1 VHVHARAWR
10 NILGA
15 LALVALALPATSQ
28 LASTP
33 AHAQAAAPPASIAGA
48 GTATPAVAFNPIGSP
63 HTTTFTC
70 TSTAAGGFPG
80 GAGPGAATPGCWD
93 LTASV
98 SDATSGGSAALTSG
112 QCGGSSADVTTATLN
127 CAGVFSPLRDSTM
140 LAPGQTVAQTMASVT
155 INPGSP
161 HVYYT
166 NFTFYT
172 LAATTATIVAPATTP
187 TSASACPG
195 GGTFIPGPFTLEMN
209 GFAPPTA
216 VPVTVPEG
224 VCQYTVSAQK
234 KYVEITG
241 VQLTGTG
248 PCAAGAGP
256 SSILYSEGL
265 KAFFGTPCTVTAAAT
280 GTVVIKTGVN
290 CAAGG
295 GEPATGTVAPADF
308 QVGGTGTAAT
318 YSCTGDTLSV
328 VNIQSGL
335 FAPGGLPV
343 TLNISGPL
351 GPTGGV
357 VTFNGGCAGT
367 PASSVAAI
375 TGVPVTLCPTGAGS
389 GTISG
394 AFAGSTLNTQPPVA
408 TSNTLTFTFTLP
420 AAGRL
425 VPYVRWAGE
434 KAVLTKCFGGGGTF
448 GGAAV
453 EFTLENQSPANAT
466 LIPVVAPDV
475 ASGTTGSSTTSAD
488 STTVWT
494 VADASG
500 CASVIVYARADGI
513 VNVDAAIFGTSVGGT
528 GVGVPLLNEHAFTV
542 YYLRFDHVDLENI
555 VSQGYS
561 TAATL
566 TPSLTFG
573 GSVPAAFPARPIALP
588 ANYSLPNPPG
598 TGQVAGPA
606 PYSVALCSPDLVRAM
621 VHGYFEIPGQPS
633 GRPATNVAIS
643 GAPTGAPTSGF
654 SSVGSYV
661 LPAGRWVLPDD
672 WPVLA
677 TFAGYNGTAP
687 IQNST
692 PGVQDPS
699 NVLAWDL
706 NSGFVFNPS
715 AGERAVIQTGPAN
728 PPATVQTG
736 AITNVALGSAFS
748 TDADGTNYATAG
760 STIASPNCVGSD
772 GNPGLT
778 IGIGPFDATQAC
790 TTTYHGSVIAS
801 PPFPLPGPTETN
813 PAGSGV
819 LTSAV
824 GAGGAVAFSFVALGP
839 NSTYLPNGV
848 LNQWDAPMPPAQ
860 VSFGIT
866 NSGATAFLGEVNKS
880 GLYSIDL
887 GSAAL
892 QGLTAAQLAAGAKVN
907 PVLYPDPFYAEAIP
921 ASPLIPP
928 LTNNGGYLWNS
939 WGFSGGMVVGVTPAA
954 AMVAGESTALST
966 GTFGPAVC
974 PTGTAVDVA
983 PGCTYGG
990 GAPFV
995 ATVTFTS
1002 ATCTA
1007 LGGTFNAAG
1016 EPAGSCTVPTL
1027 ATRAPAAAGT
1037 GTVPGGTST
1046 SDFGGAC
1053 PVAAGLPATL
1063 ATQVN
1068 VANIGFFKAG
1078 QTVSAY
1084 SNTTGATLAAG
1095 LVLTAV
1101 TPIGASGTGTLTFG
1115 ATAQPPAAGICIPAG
1130 TAVFTSES
1138 VSVPVPTGTAGSF
1151 PAGKG
1156 VSLFTPGGSFAGTF
1170 VATDAAAG
1178 TGNITQTSGANTYVD
1193 LAGAEAVVRALGGC
1207 VESRGAVGGP
1217 VVFGTCEPATLIPT
1231 GTLLTTAP
1239 AIAGG
1244 GAPITTAPAN
1254 PYPFWQWVPN
1264 ASPASPARP
1273 QTATV
1278 YSDNHGEAVVS
1289 LQTGITTSVA
1299 PVAGVCPTG
1308 YSAAPTAAAPTVC
1321 LLNLSALASA
1331 GAPGFGPFANITA
1344 ALGKFS
1350 ASAPGCL
1357 DTTPTGGNSVST
1369 GATAAVGANGPA
1381 SGQICVNT
1389 LGALELGPNA
1399 TLGSTTVQAV
1409 ADYPY
1414 TRGDSPAIAS
1424 ATLTK
1429 VWTSSFN
1436 KSVSV
1441 SAPVAGPSGTGTTT
1455 YTVTITANDVCGQPL
1470 TGEPVQVYAVGNAG
1484 AVVLAPLFGGTALG
1498 TSNATVVLGTGGA
1511 PAGTATLSLEV
1522 LNAALGNNGL
1532 LIKAVF
1538 PLEGIERFVTVIP
1551 GTTTGNTV
1559 QVIYTPGYNMVGGPS
1574 NSNFSSAEAVFSYDN
1589 ASNSYTNVT
1598 ASAANLSS
1606 AAPACTGY
1614 FAYFAAASAVNL
1626 PATSKP
1632 GDTATCTLPAGWS
1645 LIGNPF
1651 ASPATLPSGTTAY
1664 HFNGSTYDA
1673 VGSIP
1678 VGGAVYIFNSGAAST
1693 ITLTAS

>member
-1 VHVHARAWR
+1 
-10 NILGA
+10 
-15 LALVALALPATSQ
+15 VAGT
-28 LASTP
+28 
-33 AHAQAAAPPASIAGA
+33 QAA
-48 GTATPAVAFNPIGSP
+48 
-63 HTTTFTC
+63 
-70 TSTAAGGFPG
+70 
-80 GAGPGAATPGCWD
+80 
-93 LTASV
+93 
-98 SDATSGGSAALTSG
+98 
-112 QCGGSSADVTTATLN
+112 
-127 CAGVFSPLRDSTM
+127 
-140 LAPGQTVAQTMASVT
+140 VT
-155 INPGSP
+155 INPGAP

-172 LAATTATIVAPATTP
+172 LITGPLPGPGANPNTVCP
-187 TSASACPG
+187 TGLAGSY
-195 GGTFIPGPFTLEMN
+195 GTYVPGPFTVNEST
-209 GFAPPTA
+209 GAPPFEL
-216 VPVTVPEG
+216 PVTVPEG
-224 VCQYTVSAQK
+224 VCRYSVTAQK

-241 VQLTGTG
+241 ITLTGTG
-248 PCAAGAGP
+248 PCAAGATP

-265 KAFFGTPCTVTAAAT
+265 KSYFGTPCFITPTAT
-280 GTVVIKTGVN
+280 GTVVIKTGVVCGN
-290 CAAGG
+290 GT
-295 GEPATGTVAPADF
+295 EPATGTTAPTDF
-308 QVGGTGTAAT
+308 QLTGVTLTAANTAT

-343 TLNISGPL
+343 TLSITGPL
-351 GPTGGV
+351 GLPAGV
-357 VTFNGGCAGT
+357 ISFNGGCAGT
-367 PASSVAAI
+367 PTGSVSAT
-375 TGVPVTLCPTGAGS
+375 TGVATELCPTGAGA
-389 GTISG
+389 GTVTGSFG
-394 AFAGSTLNTQPPVA
+394 ASTLNTQPPVA
-408 TSNTLTFTFTLP
+408 VSNTINFTFTLP

-425 VPYVRWAGE
+425 IPYVRWAGE

-466 LIPVVAPDV
+466 LIPVNAPV
-475 ASGTTGSSTTSAD
+475 LQTGIPSTTTSA
-488 STTVWT
+488 SASTVWT
-494 VADASG
+494 VADGSG

-513 VNVDAAIFGTSVGGT
+513 VNVDAAIYGTSIASTGT
-528 GVGVPLLNEHAFTV
+528 GVPLLNEHAFTV
-542 YYLRFDHVDLENI
+542 YYLRFDHIDLENI

-561 TAATL
+561 TSATL
-566 TPSLTFG
+566 QPSLTFSG
-573 GSVPAAFPARPIALP
+573 GAPAGFPGFGLGLP
-588 ANYSLPNPPG
+588 ANYTLPNPPG

-606 PYSVALCSPDLVRAM
+606 PYSVALCAPDYVRAM
-621 VHGYFEIPGQPS
+621 VHGYFDIPGQPS
-633 GRPATNVAIS
+633 GRPATNVAIP
-643 GAPTGAPTSGF
+643 GAPTGAPASGF
-654 SSVGSYV
+654 GAVGSYV

-677 TFAGYNGTAP
+677 TFAGYNGTSP

-692 PGVQDPS
+692 PGIQDPS

-728 PPATVQTG
+728 PPSTVTTG
-736 AITNVALGSAFS
+736 AIGLGNVALGSAFGV
-748 TDADGTNYATAG
+748 DADGTKYGTAG
-760 STIASPNCVGSD
+760 PQVSALTNECNAWDPITGEVSD
-772 GNPGLT
+772 TPGLT
-778 IGIGPFDATQAC
+778 IGIGSFDATQAC
-790 TTTYHGSVIAS
+790 TVNFSSTSSALAANI
-801 PPFPLPGPTETN
+801 FPLPGPTETN

-819 LTSAV
+819 LDNEFGTGPSNDFIYTS
-824 GAGGAVAFSFVALGP
+824 LGP

-866 NSGATAFLGEVNKS
+866 NTGATAFLGQVNKS

-887 GSAAL
+887 GSAAM
-892 QGLTAAQLAAGAKVN
+892 QGLTAAQIAAGAAIN

-928 LTNNGGYLWNS
+928 VTNNGGYLWNT
-939 WGFSGGMVVGVTPAA
+939 WAFSGGTVVGVSPAA
-954 AMVAGESTALST
+954 AFVAGESTGLSATDFAALAT
-966 GTFGPAVC
+966 CPAGTVY
-974 PTGTAVDVA
+974 DVA
-983 PGCTYGG
+983 GASGLCTYGSG
-990 GAPFV
+990 TPFV
-995 ATVTFTS
+995 ATAFPTAAS
-1002 ATCTA
+1002 CTA
-1007 LGGTFNAAG
+1007 LGGTYGLASAT
-1016 EPAGSCTVPTL
+1016 SCTVPTL
-1027 ATRAPAAAGT
+1027 ATRAPVAAGT
-1037 GTVPGGTST
+1037 GLVAGGTNIT
-1046 SDFGGAC
+1046 DFGGAC
-1053 PVAAGLPATL
+1053 PAAAAADPMTVTVADAT
-1063 ATQVN
+1063 
-1068 VANIGFFKAG
+1068 GFTAG
-1078 QTVSAY
+1078 QFVMAY
-1084 SNTTGATLAAG
+1084 SNTTGATL
-1095 LVLTAV
+1095 V
-1101 TPIGASGTGTLTFG
+1101 TNLEIASVTGSTLTFVTPNPG
-1115 ATAQPPAAGICIPAG
+1115 ALSVCIPAG
-1130 TAVFTSES
+1130 TAVFVNQAISI
-1138 VSVPVPTGTAGSF
+1138 PVPAGTAGQF
-1151 PAGKG
+1151 HAGQG
-1156 VSLFTPGGSFAGTF
+1156 VSLYTPNGNTASSYVAVNSSGDPTTFTMGGY
-1170 VATDAAAG
+1170 
-1178 TGNITQTSGANTYVD
+1178 TYVD
-1193 LAGAEAVVRALGGC
+1193 VAGAEGVVRAIGNCL
-1207 VESRGAVGGP
+1207 ESRGAIGGP
-1217 VVFGTCEPATLIPT
+1217 VVFGTCEPASLVIAGTLI
-1231 GTLLTTAP
+1231 TTAP

-1244 GAPITTAPAN
+1244 GAPITSPPPTGLGGN
-1254 PYPFWQWVPN
+1254 TGPYPFWQWVPN
-1264 ASPASPARP
+1264 AAPASPARP

-1299 PVAGVCPTG
+1299 PVAGVCPSG
-1308 YSAAPTAAAPTVC
+1308 YSAAPNATAPTVC

-1331 GAPGFGPFANITA
+1331 GAPGYGPFANISA

-1350 ASAPGCL
+1350 SAAPGCI
-1357 DTTPTGGNSVST
+1357 DTTPIGGNSVST
-1369 GATAAVGANGPA
+1369 GATAQVGANGPA
-1381 SGQICVNT
+1381 SGQVCVNT

-1441 SAPVAGPSGTGTTT
+1441 SAPVAGPAGTGTTT
-1455 YTVTITANDVCGQPL
+1455 YTVTLTANDVCGRPL

-1484 AVVLAPLFGGTALG
+1484 AVVLAPMFGGTALSP
-1498 TSNATVVLGTGGA
+1498 TNAQVILGTGGA
-1511 PAGTATLSLEV
+1511 PAGTATLSLEI
-1522 LNAALGNNGL
+1522 LNAALGNSGL

-1551 GTTTGNTV
+1551 GTTIGNTV

-1614 FAYFAAASAVNL
+1614 FAYFAAATAVNL

-1632 GDTATCTLPAGWS
+1632 GDTASCTLPAGWS

-1664 HFNGSTYDA
+1664 HFNGSTYDT

-1678 VGGAVYIFNSGAAST
+1678 VGGAVYIYNSGAAST